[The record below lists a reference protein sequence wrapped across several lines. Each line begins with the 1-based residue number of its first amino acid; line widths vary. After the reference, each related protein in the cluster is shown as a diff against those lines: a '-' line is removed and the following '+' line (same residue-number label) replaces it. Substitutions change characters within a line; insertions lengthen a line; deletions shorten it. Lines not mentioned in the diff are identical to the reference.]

1 MTDADVSLMSQ
12 EGKVKEVH
20 VLEAHTD
27 LPWKQLKLP
36 PQGSP
41 CLRPTQPL
49 PLFYSL
55 PLQCPRATSLPA
67 SCPAAGTPTGRSR

>member
-49 PLFYSL
+49 PLFFSL
-55 PLQCPRATSLPA
+55 PLQCPPATSLPT